1 MTEQLDN
8 FFNEKG
14 IKKSV
19 PEFNPSQE
27 TKIQSVND
35 KVIKPVLQQLAEKL
49 TAYSNCKADMMTSKK
64 EVTSIK
70 ENVELKFYRTM
81 TLKFVYR
88 PKFSLEGDNIFV
100 TGQYCIP
107 NLYNEAIEFKNASLN
122 KNISD
127 LTPSDITDDFSAVFT
142 SNVDIK

>member
-14 IKKSV
+14 IEKSV

-35 KVIKPVLQQLAEKL
+35 KVIKPVLQQLAKKL

-88 PKFSLEGDNIFV
+88 PKFSVEGDNIFV

-107 NLYNEAIEFKNASLN
+107 NLYNEAIEFKNTSLN

-127 LTPSDITDDFSAVFT
+127 LTTSDITDDFSAVFT